1 MAYEKQTWDTT
12 SFVNPTRMN
21 HIENGIEGVQSA
33 CRTEALARMS
43 PNSGETIVSLLGRFR
58 TEYWN
63 DWDTNTKRFGRFKIK
78 IDGTTDIIFT
88 CQRWNSNSANQW
100 ISINPSGTNIRI
112 IMLSFGS
119 SIVVR
124 KYTIASSGL
133 TITDISDNAAESEL
147 IYFGED
153 YS

>member
-1 MAYEKQTWDTT
+1 MAYNKHTWQYGEEFTP
-12 SFVNPTRMN
+12 SKMN
-21 HIENGIEGVQSA
+21 NLEEGIEAVQSA
-33 CRTEALARMS
+33 CKSEVLARIS

-63 DWDTNTKRFGRFKIK
+63 EWDTNTKRFGKFKIK
-78 IDGTTDIIFT
+78 IDGTTDMIFT
-88 CQRWNSNSANQW
+88 CQRWNSNTANQW
-100 ISINPSGTNIRI
+100 ISINPSGTNIRL

-119 SIVVR
+119 TIVVR
-124 KYTIASSGL
+124 RYTIASSGL
-133 TITDISDNAAESEL
+133 TITDISDNAAEGEL